1 LKKKI
6 IGRNREQKLLKE
18 AFNSP
23 RAELIAVYGRRRIG
37 KTYLIKTLFEQ
48 EKSDFFYCSGIQ
60 HGKLKDQLHEF
71 AKHLSS
77 TFYNDIPIKTPQSWM
92 EAFETLQKTLASLP
106 KKQKVVIFFDELPWM
121 ATPKSGLLTALDY
134 YWNRYWSHNDNFKVI
149 VCGSSASWIIE
160 KIINNKGGLYNRVTR
175 KIKLEPFTLKET
187 GDFLIAKGIKL
198 NQAQI
203 LELYMVFGGIPH
215 YLNLFPKGKTAQQ
228 IIDELCFRK
237 NGELVDEFDKLFS
250 SLFSDGTTYTALIRA
265 IAKKLEGIGQSQL
278 TAEISISNGGST
290 TKKLKEL
297 EEAGF
302 IQEFIPHSRE
312 EKGVYYKVIDEYS
325 LFYLR
330 WIEPNLKTIKKQ
342 QTDTGYWLTKT
353 KTGAWLS
360 WSGYAFEAVCF
371 KHLPEIQ
378 KALHIDAGA
387 DIGCW
392 RYAPRTAEQT
402 GCQIDLL
409 FDRADNAVTICEIK
423 YSNSPFI
430 IDKPYAKTLTN
441 KIETY
446 QKITRTK
453 KQIFLAM
460 ISANGL
466 KSTMYSEELVA
477 GMVELKDLFI
487 DR

>member
-1 LKKKI
+1 
-6 IGRNREQKLLKE
+6 
-18 AFNSP
+18 
-23 RAELIAVYGRRRIG
+23 
-37 KTYLIKTLFEQ
+37 
-48 EKSDFFYCSGIQ
+48 
-60 HGKLKDQLHEF
+60 
-71 AKHLSS
+71 
-77 TFYNDIPIKTPQSWM
+77 
-92 EAFETLQKTLASLP
+92 
-106 KKQKVVIFFDELPWM
+106 M

-175 KIKLEPFTLKET
+175 KIKLEPFSLKET
-187 GDFLIAKGIKL
+187 SDFLIAKGIKL

-250 SLFSDGTTYTALIRA
+250 SLFADGTIYTALVRA
-265 IAKKLEGIGQSQL
+265 IAKKLEGIGQSKL
-278 TAEISISNGGST
+278 ADEISIPNGGST

-342 QTDTGYWLTKT
+342 QTDTGYWLAKT

-378 KALHIDAGA
+378 KTLHIDAGA

-423 YSNSPFI
+423 YSNSLFI
-430 IDKPYAKTLTN
+430 IDKPYAKTLAN

-466 KSTMYSEELVA
+466 KPTMYSEEFVA